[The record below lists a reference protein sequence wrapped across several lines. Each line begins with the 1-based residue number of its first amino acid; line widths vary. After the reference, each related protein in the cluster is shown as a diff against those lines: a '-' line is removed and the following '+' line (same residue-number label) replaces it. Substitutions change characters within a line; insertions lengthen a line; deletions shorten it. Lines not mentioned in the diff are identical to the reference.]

1 MVVRRVL
8 FLREGSAERRRAC
21 GRCVLWCAPAREF
34 SREHVLVLGLSNYFE
49 KRARKERGVLFVY
62 WQAQERL
69 LQVQRK
75 HRVRVDGK
83 SVTSVVLDAT
93 TVESSILLNGTR
105 DSWSCSELSLP
116 RHVERVESAPHAA
129 RAARK
134 GARALLQPEAGG
146 IVYGDGEPVAQ
157 LGTRAILRHRE
168 QVEAG
173 VRRRQIH

>member
-83 SVTSVVLDAT
+83 SVTSVVLDA
-93 TVESSILLNGTR
+93 ILLNGTR

-116 RHVERVESAPHAA
+116 RHVERVESAP
-129 RAARK
+129 RSPSR
-134 GARALLQPEAGG
+134 
-146 IVYGDGEPVAQ
+146 
-157 LGTRAILRHRE
+157 T
-168 QVEAG
+168 
-173 VRRRQIH
+173 